1 MSAQEAL
8 KISLAGEKAAR
19 LRRLALEQSTATTH
33 WGNLQMNFN
42 GRIFTEFNDNI
53 TLRQVGPLSDIIL
66 RAQVGLEAKLPVST
80 HNQLELS
87 LSGGYAKYIENPGF
101 DRPYLLPNSRL
112 GFDLFLTPFRLTF
125 EDAFSY
131 QQDSAERAVVTGTA
145 RFGGFQNLAGVTV
158 LHDANR
164 IKTTLA
170 YHHLVF
176 LSSTATFRH
185 LDRESHLFVGRL
197 DGEIN
202 PTLNAGLETGITP
215 TTYQHS
221 FLRDN
226 LSISGGSF
234 VRWTVSSHTSLDAR
248 VGLIAFQY
256 VSLPGQAASSDITST
271 YFSIETHH
279 RLRKHL
285 QLHIQT
291 GRESTL
297 GVNNDQVDLWYARPE
312 VDWAYRLGRSLQLGL
327 QYERGQ
333 ELGSQR
339 GEKFDRWGISCGSS
353 WNIGKHT
360 TTGLHYSFM
369 NRSSELST
377 RNYANHRVTFDVGF

>member
-53 TLRQVGPLSDIIL
+53 TLLQVGPLSDIIL

-164 IKTTLA
+164 IKTTFA

-197 DGEIN
+197 DGEKDEVVRRHVDRA
-202 PTLNAGLETGITP
+202 TLACLLVLTAEGGGGGGGERRRSFATP
-215 TTYQHS
+215 SQ
-221 FLRDN
+221 
-226 LSISGGSF
+226 
-234 VRWTVSSHTSLDAR
+234 
-248 VGLIAFQY
+248 
-256 VSLPGQAASSDITST
+256 SSDRSQ
-271 YFSIETHH
+271 H
-279 RLRKHL
+279 RRHRSHCK
-285 QLHIQT
+285 
-291 GRESTL
+291 
-297 GVNNDQVDLWYARPE
+297 E
-312 VDWAYRLGRSLQLGL
+312 VVFRCRS
-327 QYERGQ
+327 
-333 ELGSQR
+333 
-339 GEKFDRWGISCGSS
+339 
-353 WNIGKHT
+353 
-360 TTGLHYSFM
+360 
-369 NRSSELST
+369 RSHPPPW
-377 RNYANHRVTFDVGF
+377 HRAG